1 MIKLMSTIKSI
12 ALPMVM
18 AVALGALPVVTACRS
33 AIVTE
38 PSTSDLVFDSLAT
51 RWDEAIPLGN
61 AHVGALVWKNGDALR
76 FSLDRADLW
85 DLRPM
90 DSISGPNNRFAWV
103 KEQIKNGTYQAVQA
117 KYDWPYDREAAP
129 SKIPGGAIEFP
140 LGELGDPENV
150 RLYIND
156 AVCEI
161 VWPEGVKML
170 TFVQSDKPMGWFYV
184 ENAPEGFK
192 PVIVAPS
199 YASVSKLTDNAHSGA
214 DLERLGYEQGDV
226 VERDGGAHYR
236 QHGWGDFYYD
246 IDVAWKRAGNN
257 LVGVWSITSSNM
269 RDIEKADAKIITDE
283 AMERGLMKDYATHS
297 DFWKGYWSKS
307 SVSLPD
313 SVLQKQYDNEMYK
326 FGSVTRSDSYP
337 ISLQAVW
344 TADNGKLPPWKGDY
358 HHDLNTQLSYW
369 PTYTGNHLD
378 EGLGYLNTLWSQRD
392 TYKAYTKSYFETD
405 GMNVPGVCALNG
417 APMGGWIQYAMS
429 QTAGAWLAYHFY
441 LHWKYSDDDKFLK
454 EMAYPFINDVAIYME
469 QNSMVDENGVRRLE
483 YSSSPEIFDNS
494 VNAWFTEMTNY
505 DQALMHSLFAIASEV
520 AEGAGHAD
528 EAEHWKTLYGQLA
541 DFDVDADGSLTFA
554 KGFPYDSSHRHF
566 SHAMAIYPL
575 GLLDV
580 SNGEE
585 DKRIID
591 ATIRKLDE
599 FGSGYWTGYSFAWLG
614 NLKARAL
621 DGDGA
626 ADALRTFATCFCS
639 PNTFHLNGDQSGT
652 GKSYFTYRPFTLEGN
667 FAFASGIQEMLL
679 QSHAGVINIFPAIP
693 SDWRDV
699 SFENLRAQGG
709 ILVSARMVDGKVT
722 SVKLESPKQCT
733 VKVAIP
739 GYDVRTVE
747 LPAGCTELM

>member
-12 ALPMVM
+12 ALPVVM

-199 YASVSKLTDNAHSGA
+199 YASASKSTDNAHSGA

-246 IDVAWKRAGNN
+246 IDVAWERTGDN

-344 TADNGKLPPWKGDY
+344 TADNGKLPPWRA
-358 HHDLNTQLSYW
+358 T
-369 PTYTGNHLD
+369 TT
-378 EGLGYLNTLWSQRD
+378 
-392 TYKAYTKSYFETD
+392 
-405 GMNVPGVCALNG
+405 
-417 APMGGWIQYAMS
+417 
-429 QTAGAWLAYHFY
+429 
-441 LHWKYSDDDKFLK
+441 
-454 EMAYPFINDVAIYME
+454 
-469 QNSMVDENGVRRLE
+469 
-483 YSSSPEIFDNS
+483 
-494 VNAWFTEMTNY
+494 MT
-505 DQALMHSLFAIASEV
+505 
-520 AEGAGHAD
+520 
-528 EAEHWKTLYGQLA
+528 
-541 DFDVDADGSLTFA
+541 
-554 KGFPYDSSHRHF
+554 
-566 SHAMAIYPL
+566 
-575 GLLDV
+575 
-580 SNGEE
+580 
-585 DKRIID
+585 
-591 ATIRKLDE
+591 
-599 FGSGYWTGYSFAWLG
+599 
-614 NLKARAL
+614 
-621 DGDGA
+621 
-626 ADALRTFATCFCS
+626 
-639 PNTFHLNGDQSGT
+639 
-652 GKSYFTYRPFTLEGN
+652 
-667 FAFASGIQEMLL
+667 
-679 QSHAGVINIFPAIP
+679 
-693 SDWRDV
+693 
-699 SFENLRAQGG
+699 
-709 ILVSARMVDGKVT
+709 
-722 SVKLESPKQCT
+722 
-733 VKVAIP
+733 
-739 GYDVRTVE
+739 
-747 LPAGCTELM
+747 